1 MRCHAP
7 VPAKLCG
14 EPGGQRHKHL
24 RQTGPNPAP
33 RNQQVQLS
41 DTRKVTGSQAEKHT
55 FSMTYHSGARPRGL
69 GGLQLSTT
77 YDLKTSDACTSVGS
91 PGTVTYPGS
100 GSIGVRF
107 REKTEV
113 AEAPPPRSLSL
124 QQGNQNFRKP
134 QSRSGTGD
142 FSRTSRTRVWASSSC

>member
-41 DTRKVTGSQAEKHT
+41 DTRKVTGSQAEKRT
-55 FSMTYHSGARPRGL
+55 FSTTYHSGARPRGL

-100 GSIGVRF
+100 GSMGSGLGRRRRLQKPRPRAPYRSSRATRTLGSHRVGAGPG
-107 REKTEV
+107 TS
-113 AEAPPPRSLSL
+113 AEPPEL
-124 QQGNQNFRKP
+124 
-134 QSRSGTGD
+134 
-142 FSRTSRTRVWASSSC
+142 WASSSC